1 MLKGGAEQPTSNGR
15 GAHMKILQVTA
26 QELLDSRGNPT
37 VEATVHLDNHLKASG
52 MAPAG
57 ASTSRFEAVEFRD
70 NDPQRYLGRGVLRAV
85 QNVNA
90 IISPALVGQDVT
102 DQHVIDHI
110 LIDLDGTDNK
120 SYLGA
125 NAVLAVSIA
134 CLRGGACTQQIPV
147 YQHVAA
153 LCNRSPEGPYTMPVP
168 LVNLINGGRHA
179 AGSSDFQEYLIVPLG
194 APTLVEAVRWSA
206 EIFHHLKAV
215 IENRGWHTTVGD
227 EGGYAPPVISNE
239 EPLQLLMAAIAE
251 AGYTAGDDVA
261 LGLDV
266 AASELCEDGRY
277 HLRKDG
283 AVLTSEEL
291 VDLLV
296 DWTARYPIVSIE
308 DGLAQD
314 DWEGFALLK
323 RKTDN
328 RVQIVGDDLFATNP
342 ARVRIG
348 VAKDAANSVLI
359 KANQIGTITETLG
372 TIGLAHEQGMTAI
385 VSHRSGEAELP
396 FEACFSVGTGVGQI
410 KTGSLSR
417 SERVAEYNQ
426 LMRVE
431 RRLGSQATFAA
442 FPFACYAAARP

>member
-1 MLKGGAEQPTSNGR
+1 VL
-15 GAHMKILQVTA
+15 H
-26 QELLDSRGNPT
+26 
-37 VEATVHLDNHLKASG
+37 
-52 MAPAG
+52 
-57 ASTSRFEAVEFRD
+57 AV
-70 NDPQRYLGRGVLRAV
+70 PI
-85 QNVNA
+85 VNA

-102 DQHVIDHI
+102 DQRAIDHL

-134 CLRGGACTQQIPV
+134 CLRGGASTQQIPV

-153 LCNRSPEGPYTMPVP
+153 LCNRPPEEPYTMPVP
-168 LVNLINGGRHA
+168 LVNLVNGGRHA
-179 AGSSDFQEYLIVPLG
+179 AGSADFQEYMIVPLG
-194 APTLVEAVRWSA
+194 APTFVEAVRWSA
-206 EIFHHLKAV
+206 EIFHHIRAV
-215 IENRGWHTTVGD
+215 IENRGWPTTVGD

-239 EPLQLLMAAIAE
+239 EPLQLLLAAIVA
-251 AGYTAGDDVA
+251 AGYTPGDEVA

-266 AASELCEDGRY
+266 AASELYEGGRY

-283 AVLTSEEL
+283 AVLTSEEM
-291 VDLLV
+291 VNLLV
-296 DWTARYPIVSIE
+296 DWTERYPIVSLE

-314 DWEGFALLK
+314 DWDGFALLK

-328 RVQIVGDDLFATNP
+328 RIQIVGDDLFATNP

-348 VAKDAANSVLI
+348 AAKDAANSVLV
-359 KANQIGTITETLG
+359 KPNQIGTITEALG
-372 TIGLAHEQGMTAI
+372 TIQAAHECGMTAI

-396 FEACFSVGTGVGQI
+396 FEACFSVGTGVGQV
-410 KTGSLSR
+410 KTGSMSR

-431 RRLGSQATFAA
+431 RRLGSQAVFAA
-442 FPFACYAAARP
+442 FPFARYAEAKP

>member
-1 MLKGGAEQPTSNGR
+1 
-15 GAHMKILQVTA
+15 MKILQVTA

-37 VEATVHLDNHLKASG
+37 VEATVYLDNHMRASG
-52 MAPAG
+52 MAPSG
-57 ASTSRFEAVEFRD
+57 ASTGRFEALELRD
-70 NDPQRYLGRGVLRAV
+70 GDPQRYLGRGVLHAI
-85 QNVNA
+85 QNVNT
-90 IISPALVGQDVT
+90 IISPALVGQDVI
-102 DQHVIDHI
+102 DQPAIDHV

-120 SYLGA
+120 SYLGT

-134 CLRGGACTQQIPV
+134 CLRGGACVQQIPV

-153 LCNRSPEGPYTMPVP
+153 LCDRPPEGPYTMPVP

-179 AGSSDFQEYLIVPLG
+179 GGATDFQEYMIVPLG

-215 IENRGWHTTVGD
+215 IENRGWPTTVGD

-239 EPLQLLMAAIAE
+239 EPLQLLMTAIAE
-251 AGYTAGDDVA
+251 AGYTPGDDVSLA
-261 LGLDV
+261 LDV
-266 AASELCEDGRY
+266 AASELYEGGRY
-277 HLRKDG
+277 HLAKDG
-283 AVLTSEEL
+283 LALTSEEL

-296 DWTARYPIVSIE
+296 DWTERYPIVSIE

-314 DWEGFALLK
+314 DWDGFALLK
-323 RKTDN
+323 HKTDN
-328 RVQIVGDDLFATNP
+328 RVQIVGDDLFATNS

-348 VAKDAANSVLI
+348 AAKDAANAVLI

-372 TIGLAHEQGMTAI
+372 TIDLAHECGMTAI
-385 VSHRSGEAELP
+385 VSHRSGDTELP
-396 FEACFSVGTGVGQI
+396 FEACFSVGTGVGQV
-410 KTGSLSR
+410 KTGSMSR

-442 FPFACYAAARP
+442 FPFARYVAARP